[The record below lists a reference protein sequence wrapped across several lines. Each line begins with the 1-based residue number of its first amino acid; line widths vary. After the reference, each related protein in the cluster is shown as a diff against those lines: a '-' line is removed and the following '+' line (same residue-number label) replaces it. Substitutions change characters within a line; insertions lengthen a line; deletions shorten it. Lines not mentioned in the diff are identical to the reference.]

1 MGALASGGD
10 ASQWEL
16 LFGGAREFTPQ
27 LYCCSTA
34 AAKKNDGGRLVI
46 PQGLQIG
53 FCLEWNRLLRHD
65 ASRVNHLKVREKT
78 GYPSEQPS
86 RSQVLRNP
94 LYAQNPAMNKMLWF
108 HQLSFPNAVDRTGR
122 SRAAR
127 TVRG

>member
-1 MGALASGGD
+1 VGTALR
-10 ASQWEL
+10 
-16 LFGGAREFTPQ
+16 GAREFTPQ

-53 FCLEWNRLLRHD
+53 FSLEWNRLLRHD

-86 RSQVLRNP
+86 RSYVLRNP
-94 LYAQNPAMNKMLWF
+94 PLHSLADRYRPIPADGIMASESILCRPTKSNFL
-108 HQLSFPNAVDRTGR
+108 
-122 SRAAR
+122 
-127 TVRG
+127 